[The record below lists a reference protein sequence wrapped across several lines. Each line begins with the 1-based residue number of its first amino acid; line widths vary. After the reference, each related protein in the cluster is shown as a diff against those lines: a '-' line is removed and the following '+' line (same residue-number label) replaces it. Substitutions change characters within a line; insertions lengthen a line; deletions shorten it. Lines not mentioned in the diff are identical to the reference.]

1 MILVTGATGQLG
13 RTVIDTL
20 LKKTGADQVAALV
33 RDERKAADLQERGVS
48 LRTGSYDDVDSLDRA
63 MQGIRKVLLIAGTDE
78 DRRVE
83 QHQNVVN
90 AAQKAGVESLAY
102 TSRTLKDR
110 DTLENRLML
119 GHFETEALIVRS
131 TLDYTIFRNVLYMDV
146 LPQFLG
152 ERVFEDGIRLPTG
165 PGRVPFA
172 LRRDMGEAIANE
184 LLSGGGGKQLYKF
197 TGREAYSFADV
208 AAALSELTGK
218 AVAYQPVEKS
228 DFEAQLKARGLPDVV
243 ARRITGFMTD
253 IKNGQEDEVT
263 SDLEHWLGRPPTA
276 LKEGLKILFKL

>member
-1 MILVTGATGQLG
+1 
-13 RTVIDTL
+13 
-20 LKKTGADQVAALV
+20 
-33 RDERKAADLQERGVS
+33 
-48 LRTGSYDDVDSLDRA
+48 
-63 MQGIRKVLLIAGTDE
+63 
-78 DRRVE
+78 
-83 QHQNVVN
+83 
-90 AAQKAGVESLAY
+90 
-102 TSRTLKDR
+102 
-110 DTLENRLML
+110 ML

-131 TLDYTIFRNVLYMDV
+131 GLDYTIFRNVLYMDV

-184 LLSGGGGKQLYKF
+184 LLFGGRRKAALQIHRTRGVFVCRRRGGPLGTHRQGGG
-197 TGREAYSFADV
+197 V
-208 AAALSELTGK
+208 P
-218 AVAYQPVEKS
+218 PVEKS

-263 SDLEHWLGRPPTA
+263 SDLEALAGPPTHRRS
-276 LKEGLKILFKL
+276 KRG